1 MVFSG
6 QTDVCRRKQL
16 PETHAMDRWIA
27 LGIFLLGTG
36 VGALTTV
43 ALYAEQIR
51 RLRTL
56 REAASHDGALTV
68 ACDNSPIE
76 AQGDKSDRRKSA

>member
-1 MVFSG
+1 
-6 QTDVCRRKQL
+6 
-16 PETHAMDRWIA
+16 MDRWIA

-51 RLRTL
+51 HLRSL
-56 REAASHDGALTV
+56 RAAEFHDGALTV
-68 ACDNSPIE
+68 SGDNSSIE
-76 AQGDKSDRRKSA
+76 EQGDKSDRRKSA

>member
-1 MVFSG
+1 
-6 QTDVCRRKQL
+6 
-16 PETHAMDRWIA
+16 MDRWIA

-51 RLRTL
+51 HLKQV
-56 REAASHDGALTV
+56 REAAYHVSG
-68 ACDNSPIE
+68 DNSSIE
-76 AQGDKSDRRKSA
+76 EQGDKSDRRKAA

>member
-1 MVFSG
+1 MFLVEAEARHGVFRAEETSA
-6 QTDVCRRKQL
+6 DEKV

-51 RLRTL
+51 HLKQVRD
-56 REAASHDGALTV
+56 AAYQTIPDSL
-68 ACDNSPIE
+68 
-76 AQGDKSDRRKSA
+76 AQ

>member
-6 QTDVCRRKQL
+6 QTHFCRRKQV

-51 RLRTL
+51 HLRSL
-56 REAASHDGALTV
+56 RAAAFHDGALTV
-68 ACDNSPIE
+68 SGDNSSIE
-76 AQGDKSDRRKSA
+76 EQGDKSDRRKSA

>member
-6 QTDVCRRKQL
+6 QADFCRRKQV

-36 VGALTTV
+36 VGAVTTV

-51 RLRTL
+51 RLRNV
-56 REAASHDGALTV
+56 REAAHDGALTV
-68 ACDNSPIE
+68 SYDNSLAE
-76 AQGDKSDRRKSA
+76 KQGDKSDRRKSA

>member
-1 MVFSG
+1 
-6 QTDVCRRKQL
+6 
-16 PETHAMDRWIA
+16 MDRWIA

-51 RLRTL
+51 RLRNV
-56 REAASHDGALTV
+56 REAAHDGAV
-68 ACDNSPIE
+68 IVSRDNSPIE
-76 AQGDKSDRRKSA
+76 EQGDKSDRRKSA

>member
-6 QTDVCRRKQL
+6 QTLFCRRKQV

-51 RLRTL
+51 RLRNV
-56 REAASHDGALTV
+56 REAAHDGAV
-68 ACDNSPIE
+68 IVSRDNSPIE
-76 AQGDKSDRRKSA
+76 EQGDKSDRRKSA

>member
-1 MVFSG
+1 
-6 QTDVCRRKQL
+6 
-16 PETHAMDRWIA
+16 MDRWIA

-51 RLRTL
+51 QLRSV
-56 REAASHDGALTV
+56 RAAASHDGALTV
-68 ACDNSPIE
+68 SGDNSPIE
-76 AQGDKSDRRKSA
+76 EQRDKSDRRKSA

>member
-6 QTDVCRRKQL
+6 QADFCRRKQV

-36 VGALTTV
+36 VGAVTTV

-56 REAASHDGALTV
+56 REAAFHDGALTV
-68 ACDNSPIE
+68 SCDNSPIE
-76 AQGDKSDRRKSA
+76 EQGDKSDRRKSA

>member
-1 MVFSG
+1 
-6 QTDVCRRKQL
+6 
-16 PETHAMDRWIA
+16 MDRWIA

-51 RLRTL
+51 HLRSV
-56 REAASHDGALTV
+56 REAASHDIALTV
-68 ACDNSPIE
+68 SCDNSPIE
-76 AQGDKSDRRKSA
+76 KQGDKSDRRKSA